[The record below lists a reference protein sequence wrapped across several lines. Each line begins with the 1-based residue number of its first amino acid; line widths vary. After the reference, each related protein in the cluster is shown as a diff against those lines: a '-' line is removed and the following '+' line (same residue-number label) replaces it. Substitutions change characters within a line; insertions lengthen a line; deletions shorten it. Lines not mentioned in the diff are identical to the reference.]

1 MFYSPNLKLLDKILK
16 VTSMVVF
23 MYLGPTILKT
33 WWDLHGSKQSKNF
46 HFMLP
51 FGAGKDTSNYKKK
64 LDCVLMVRL
73 GWY

>member
-1 MFYSPNLKLLDKILK
+1 
-16 VTSMVVF
+16 MVVF
-23 MYLGPTILKT
+23 MYLGPNILKT
-33 WWDLHGSKQSKNF
+33 WRDLHGSKQSKNF